1 MLAFNVVTGVAVN
14 VIPPLGVPA
23 GGALIETVIGLVTA
37 TIVTGVALVH
47 PVPVSTIPGTSTP
60 AKLVIVSELVVL
72 LT

>member
-23 GGALIETVIGLVTA
+23 GGALMETVIGLVTA
-37 TIVTGVALVH
+37 TTVTEVVLVH
-47 PVPVSTIPGTSTP
+47 PVPVITIPGTNTP
-60 AKLVIVSELVVL
+60 ERLVIVNELVVL